1 MISSIMCIVTIHGIG
16 FEQPP
21 SEGIEGYADDL
32 HANLYHSLGDVL
44 SDDPTRQDYQQGA
57 SVPIY
62 VQSAYPPGTHCREAG
77 MSRLGKWDMEN
88 IGVVDASKA
97 PLVKDGAS
105 IAHVALVYSQLEGQ
119 GPQPGAAVIT
129 GAMTTISLARGH
141 YAHVLGLLRT
151 LFLDTEPLWYHLLEQ
166 RSHET
171 KEVTPSLRIRQDKGY
186 RPSHV
191 PHQSSASSGLMAT
204 LRQLENDVAA
214 YICHNEEREQVRSF
228 VLDALLRLA
237 YREDVAGIVINSH
250 SNGTVVALD
259 VLRNLPPFA
268 AKKIRAFITA
278 GSPLRKYATLFTWGE
293 HISTVPVI
301 ETWKNFWDER
311 DPVADPLKP
320 SIDWL
325 GGTKPTQKQLT
336 GLFRSVDPETG
347 TITNMAIE
355 DILVDNFKHS
365 KGGGLQAHNYWD
377 NQRDFIGPL
386 AKYLQELV
394 EQEKERNVPQTS
406 VKVEAE

>member
-1 MISSIMCIVTIHGIG
+1 MDSATLCLVTIHGIG

-21 SEGIEGYADDL
+21 SEGVEGYADDL
-32 HANLYHSLGDVL
+32 HDHLYQVLGELL
-44 SDDPTRQDYQQGA
+44 SDDPTRQAYQQGE

-88 IGVVDASKA
+88 VGVIDASQA
-97 PLVKDGAS
+97 PLAKNGAR
-105 IAHVALVYSQLEGQ
+105 IAHVALVYSQIEGQ
-119 GPQPGAAVIT
+119 GPQPAAALIT
-129 GAMTTISLARGH
+129 GGMTTLSLAQGH

-151 LFLDTEPLWYHLLEQ
+151 LFLDAEPLWAHLLEH
-166 RSHET
+166 RTHET
-171 KEVTPSLRIRQDKGY
+171 NGGTPSLRIRQDKGY
-186 RPSHV
+186 RPPRV
-191 PHQSSASSGLMAT
+191 PSQSSPPNGFVT
-204 LRQLENDVAA
+204 ILRQLENDVAA
-214 YICHNEEREQVRSF
+214 YICHNEMREQVRSF

-259 VLRNLPPFA
+259 VLRSLPPFA

-293 HISTVPVI
+293 HMATVPVV

-325 GGTKPTQKQLT
+325 RGTKPTKKQLT

-347 TITNMAIE
+347 NITNLTIE
-355 DILVDNFKHS
+355 DIPVDNLKHS

-377 NQRDFIGPL
+377 NQQEFIERV
-386 AKYLQELV
+386 AMYLKELV
-394 EQEKERNVPQTS
+394 EQEKVRNSSQK
-406 VKVEAE
+406 KVELEV

>member
-1 MISSIMCIVTIHGIG
+1 MSSKILCMVTIHGIG

-21 SEGIEGYADDL
+21 AEGVEGYADDL
-32 HANLYHSLGDVL
+32 HANLYEALGELL
-44 SDDPTRQDYQQGA
+44 SDDPTRQDYQHGV

-62 VQSAYPPGTHCREAG
+62 VQSAYPPGTHCREVG
-77 MSRLGKWDMEN
+77 MSRLGKWDLEH
-88 IGVVDASKA
+88 IGLIDASQA
-97 PLVKDGAS
+97 PLAKEGAS
-105 IAHVALVYSQLEGQ
+105 IAHVALVYSQIEGQ
-119 GPQPGAAVIT
+119 GPQPGAMVIT
-129 GAMTTISLARGH
+129 GGMSGLSLAQGH

-151 LFLDTEPLWYHLLEQ
+151 LFLDAEPLWNHLLEHHPQ
-166 RSHET
+166 QT
-171 KEVTPSLRIRQDKGY
+171 KEATPSLRIRQDKGY
-186 RPSHV
+186 KPPRVPSQ
-191 PHQSSASSGLMAT
+191 PSPSDGFMAI

-214 YICHNEEREQVRSF
+214 YICHNEMREQVRSF

-237 YREDVAGIVINSH
+237 YREDVAGIIINAH

-259 VLRNLPPFA
+259 VLRSLPPFA

-293 HISTVPVI
+293 HMATVPMI

-325 GGTKPTQKQLT
+325 RGTKPTKKQLT

-347 TITNMAIE
+347 NVTNLIIE
-355 DILVDNFKHS
+355 DIPVDNLKYS
-365 KGGGLQAHNYWD
+365 KGGGMQAHNYWD
-377 NQRDFIGPL
+377 NQHDFIKPL
-386 AKYLQELV
+386 AMYLKELV
-394 EQEKERNVPQTS
+394 AQEQDASQEK
-406 VKVEAE
+406 VKVGV